1 MKLFTLPLLL
11 ATLVLS
17 GCSSGQNKE
26 TLLGAAGFRT
36 IVPTTPKQITK
47 VKSLPQLKVLPINKK
62 GQTYFIF
69 ADASRNMLLIGN
81 QKQYTQYQQYALQY
95 NCTVALSA
103 HSLEGICL
111 TYVFVHKM
119 ILPSPFH
126 RLLSYIRWNPG

>member
-1 MKLFTLPLLL
+1 MKSFKLPLLL
-11 ATLVLS
+11 TALVLS

-26 TLLGAAGFRT
+26 TLLSAAGFRT

-95 NCTVALSA
+95 KMQQDQVEAA
-103 HSLEGICL
+103 SLNADASEWGGYGGFGEG
-111 TYVFVHKM
+111 F
-119 ILPSPFH
+119 
-126 RLLSYIRWNPG
+126 WGPGFY